1 MDRVN
6 ESVAQSEQRW
16 NIHGVGIRDVEE
28 EKSMFRKL
36 KEQDGLYGLLG
47 LPSGEACVVKSVTQL
62 SHIPSG
68 GPSFQHVM
76 ADAIDHRTKILSLTV
91 TEKGYCQD
99 ASGDLDTSLED
110 VRHDIMLIKRS
121 MNQSDF
127 ETLRRD
133 PCRTYIF
140 LSNVKK
146 KLYAHSITH
155 THTHTGTALGLIASC
170 LSLRDR
176 FGENKA
182 PITLLSCDNLP
193 HNGNVLRRLVTQI
206 SEEINYDGL
215 TQYVHDDTRVSFPNS
230 MVDRITPAT
239 TEETVETFAEYVQDK
254 DSRCQWPV
262 IAEDFT
268 QWVLEDDFVAGH
280 PSFEQFE
287 DIHFVDNVAP
297 YEDMKLR
304 LLNGSHT
311 AMAYMSRLAG
321 LTHVDEAMKDSD
333 IERFVSSYMD
343 DATCSVPQ
351 VPGIDLEEYKRSLKS
366 RFSNKAI
373 SDLLERL
380 CQDGSKKM
388 VGFVL
393 PVRTFLVFTL
403 ESHYIIFA
411 LELS

>member
-1 MDRVN
+1 MGNFFRSHLARNVDRVN
-6 ESVAQSEQRW
+6 ESVARSEERW
-16 NIHGVGIRDVEE
+16 TIHGGGIRDVEE
-28 EKSMFRKL
+28 ERSMFRKL

-133 PCRTYIF
+133 PCR
-140 LSNVKK
+140 
-146 KLYAHSITH
+146 
-155 THTHTGTALGLIASC
+155 TALGLIASC

-268 QWVLEDDFVAGH
+268 QWVLEDNFVAGH

-321 LTHVDEAMKDSD
+321 LTNVDEAMKDSD

-403 ESHYIIFA
+403 ESLYHFA